1 MATDYIKTVQTRL
14 TRKGTR
20 LSKSQIR
27 EVYNQVITTPES
39 PSEDE
44 LNVVM
49 QQLEAQYKAPSHE
62 PTSELATTEQPT
74 LTQQEEV
81 KEMPQTNIETTPAQP
96 AQEPL
101 NGALATSVQKG
112 LSRGCESDTAPTQT
126 QIIEAVEQQFG
137 KENFETKTAI
147 LNYVLTDT
155 YATATELKAALA
167 KLRQMRLDLLLKL
180 IADHNQASASDEN
193 QIKTALL
200 QASSARQKETEDFFA
215 SFDARLLQMRTNFGI

>member
-1 MATDYIKTVQTRL
+1 MDKFVKRIQTRL
-14 TRKGTR
+14 FRKDVR
-20 LSKSQIR
+20 VSKSQVR
-27 EVYNQVITTPES
+27 EVYQSAVADPES
-39 PSEDE
+39 PTDE
-44 LNVVM
+44 EMSAVI
-49 QQLEAQYKAPSHE
+49 QQLETQFQAPSYE
-62 PTSELATTEQPT
+62 ATSSELIITGQPA

-81 KEMPQTNIETTPAQP
+81 KQMPQANIETNP

-101 NGALATSVQKG
+101 KGALATSVQKG
-112 LSRGCESDTAPTQT
+112 LSHGCEADTGVTQT

-147 LNYVLTDT
+147 LNYVLNDT

-215 SFDARLLQMRTNFGI
+215 SFDARLLQMRANFGI

>member
-1 MATDYIKTVQTRL
+1 MNKFVTRLQTRAS
-14 TRKGTR
+14 RKGIR
-20 LSKSQIR
+20 VPKSQVR
-27 EVYNQVITTPES
+27 EVYQSVVADPES
-39 PSEDE
+39 PTEEEMS
-44 LNVVM
+44 VVI
-49 QQLEAQYKAPSHE
+49 QKLETQFQAPSHE
-62 PTSELATTEQPT
+62 PTTSELTVTEQPA

-81 KEMPQTNIETTPAQP
+81 KEMLQPTPAQP
-96 AQEPL
+96 AQEPS

-112 LSRGCESDTAPTQT
+112 LSRGCESDTGVTQT

-147 LNYVLTDT
+147 LNYVLNDT

>member
-62 PTSELATTEQPT
+62 PTSGLTATEQPA

-81 KEMPQTNIETTPAQP
+81 KEMSYSTPAQP
-96 AQEPL
+96 AQEPS

-147 LNYVLTDT
+147 LNYVLNDT